1 MILVINFLL
10 KVNES
15 IELCLDNERDIW
27 YLSVKELW
35 SASVIFS
42 ETKDS
47 LILNSSAQNVK
58 ILNAVIGRY

>member
-1 MILVINFLL
+1 L

-15 IELCLDNERDIW
+15 IELCLGNERDIW

-35 SASVIFS
+35 SANVIFA
-42 ETKDS
+42 ETKDT